1 MLSIYCCLSRVS
13 WEGHQRFHKGVVKPT
28 FPFRI
33 YQQPCNS
40 GGLKYG
46 QSACYS
52 TSPGCFCSVTLHAN
66 GAPTPCQ
73 SNIVRPAD
81 ASGMRRDLVM
91 PFRTL
96 SAKAVCQESE
106 NQTVDLP
113 DLKKTQHCV
122 LLEVWEVWEVWRYPP
137 VKPKP
142 AGGQPCFFSYRCM
155 EGCISWLCLGLSG

>member
-1 MLSIYCCLSRVS
+1 MLTIYCCLSTVS

-52 TSPGCFCSVTLHAN
+52 TSPGCFCSSHCTQMVL
-66 GAPTPCQ
+66 PPPCQ

-91 PFRTL
+91 PFTTL
-96 SAKAVCQESE
+96 SAKDVCQESE
-106 NQTVDLP
+106 NQSVDLP
-113 DLKKTQHCV
+113 DLKKNTTVFYWKYGKCGRCGGIPQSNLNLQV
-122 LLEVWEVWEVWRYPP
+122 VSRAFFLTGVWR
-137 VKPKP
+137 
-142 AGGQPCFFSYRCM
+142 AAFHDSA
-155 EGCISWLCLGLSG
+155 